1 MHNSAWVHRF
11 PRWPKHSSFHWFHW
25 FKFNAWWRS
34 KHLLF
39 CGKHKVY
46 LPLVILLT
54 AVVRKQLDN
63 IAVTKACGPDLIP
76 ARVLKETASEIAP
89 ILAEIF
95 QSSLDSGKLSFAWK
109 DTNVSCISKKGQ
121 RSNPENYKPISL
133 TSLVCKVLEH
143 IICSQV
149 CAFFSSN
156 STISKFQHGFPKRT
170 FLWDSVDF
178 KGSWVVKGT

>member
-1 MHNSAWVHRF
+1 MKKQTSPPLLWEAQSI
-11 PRWPKHSSFHWFHW
+11 PSLGDSPYSSMPDIHI
-25 FKFNAWWRS
+25 S
-34 KHLLF
+34 VQ
-39 CGKHKVY
+39 G
-46 LPLVILLT
+46 
-54 AVVRKQLDN
+54 VRKQLDN

-109 DTNVSCISKKGQ
+109 DTNVSCIYKKGQ

-170 FLWDSVDF
+170 FL
-178 KGSWVVKGT
+178 